1 MQDRMYWYNYTAPI
15 FNTSTPPQ
23 SDHLFDNKS
32 NTGFAAGTASVT
44 WNSLGNANTG
54 IVWAL
59 DSNGYGTLTVSGSYR
74 AAVAAELYAYP
85 AIPGSANCGGYICEL
100 WDSNGLSASMP
111 GAVKFTVPTIVDGY
125 ILVGGGSPSYF
136 GPNSTACPAPPPNNG
151 VPTSQCAGQLTI
163 LH

>member
-1 MQDRMYWYNYTAPI
+1 VRHKISRRSHEGFLTALVVPVSI
-15 FNTSTPPQ
+15 LMCIVACPRGLSAQ
-23 SDHLFDNKS
+23 I
-32 NTGFAAGTASVT
+32 
-44 WNSLGNANTG
+44 SLTQTFCN
-54 IVWAL
+54 
-59 DSNGYGTLTVSGSYR
+59 R